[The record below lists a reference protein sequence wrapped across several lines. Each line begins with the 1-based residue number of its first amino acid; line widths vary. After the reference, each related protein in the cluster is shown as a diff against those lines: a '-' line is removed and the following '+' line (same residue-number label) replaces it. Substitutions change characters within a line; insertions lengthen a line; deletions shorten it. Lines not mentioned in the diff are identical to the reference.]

1 MNVQFLSTVNGMPME
16 TGLNAQRAVE
26 VVLKSG
32 PEKSKLKPGMEE
44 DDVMEPTR
52 IFNFAM
58 NSLVQLTVYGMT
70 TAPGLNVIRIVVEEP
85 NTELVLYI
93 KKQNT
98 EASHVKEMQRKKLPA
113 MKIHVQ

>member
-1 MNVQFLSTVNGMPME
+1 
-16 TGLNAQRAVE
+16 
-26 VVLKSG
+26 
-32 PEKSKLKPGMEE
+32 
-44 DDVMEPTR
+44 
-52 IFNFAM
+52 
-58 NSLVQLTVYGMT
+58 MT

-113 MKIHVQ
+113 MKIHVQVLLSLIHTSITSTLNDFIMLYDGMNIISNSKLLME

>member
-1 MNVQFLSTVNGMPME
+1 ME
-16 TGLNAQRAVE
+16 IGLNAQRAVE

-58 NSLVQLTVYGMT
+58 NSLVQ
-70 TAPGLNVIRIVVEEP
+70 
-85 NTELVLYI
+85 
-93 KKQNT
+93 
-98 EASHVKEMQRKKLPA
+98 VK
-113 MKIHVQ
+113 

>member
-1 MNVQFLSTVNGMPME
+1 ME
-16 TGLNAQRAVE
+16 V
-26 VVLKSG
+26 
-32 PEKSKLKPGMEE
+32 

-70 TAPGLNVIRIVVEEP
+70 TAHGLNVIRIVEEEP

-93 KKQNT
+93 KKQNS
-98 EASHVKEMQRKKLPA
+98 EANHVKEMQRKKLPA